1 MDKLKSE
8 ITAVN
13 GEINK
18 LHSDFTTTMNQEI
31 DKSDLS
37 KSESKIRDIKSKI
50 DEISKN
56 DIKQIK
62 TKFKDLDSIV
72 DRLSRQ
78 YKYILDD
85 LDGGK
90 DVYLQKPIVIDNPR
104 QYIDG
109 LDVYIKQ
116 FQGQLKSIDVDQWQT
131 KIDEINNF
139 SSGFK
144 VKASMLSKIVM
155 SSEFIVI
162 CLCIIASIIVYAI
175 YSYSNKSSESSIA
188 NQDI

>member
-1 MDKLKSE
+1 
-8 ITAVN
+8 
-13 GEINK
+13 
-18 LHSDFTTTMNQEI
+18 MNQEI